1 MKKTLIAVVGPT
13 AIGKTSWAIELARYF
28 GTEIIST
35 DSRQFYSEM
44 KIGTAVPSEAELAEI
59 RHHFIQHRS
68 IQEPWSVGDFEKAAL
83 RLLQDL
89 YKNRELLIAVG
100 GSGLYMQALAE
111 GLDEFPEVDP
121 AIRTALNEEYKSK
134 GLAELQ
140 LQLEQEDPEYYGRV
154 DLQNPHR
161 LIRALEVSRTSG
173 RPYSSYLKKSKIS
186 RPFRTL
192 YLGIEAPREEVY
204 DRIEK
209 RVDKMMESGLLEEA
223 RGLFAH
229 KELKAMQTVGYQELF
244 RYFEGEW
251 ELDRAVAEIKKNTR
265 RFAKRQ
271 LTWLRKNDAILWI
284 GRKDPIKE
292 VVNKIENQLK
302 SAQND

>member
-44 KIGTAVPSEAELAEI
+44 KIGTAVPSKAELAEI